1 MLSHA
6 HRDGLD
12 ALDATADG
20 LITQDDAVARAD
32 QLCAGLG
39 LDAASPAHRDLQSA
53 YRQCWDELMCFA
65 DADADCDGAIT
76 PEEFV
81 DAVDRGMLAD
91 PKFVDS
97 AMLVITHG
105 ASGRRSDGDGMIS
118 RAEYSLMFT
127 VIDQS
132 KADLADAGFDIL
144 DRDGDGVISRAEVV
158 DAMRDLFYDA
168 TTPEAPGD
176 RVLR

>member
-53 YRQCWDELMCFA
+53 YRQCWDELMRF
-65 DADADCDGAIT
+65 
-76 PEEFV
+76 
-81 DAVDRGMLAD
+81 
-91 PKFVDS
+91 
-97 AMLVITHG
+97 
-105 ASGRRSDGDGMIS
+105 
-118 RAEYSLMFT
+118 
-127 VIDQS
+127 
-132 KADLADAGFDIL
+132 ADAGFDIL
-144 DRDGDGVISRAEVV
+144 DRDGDGVISRAEIV
-158 DAMRDLFYDA
+158 DAMRDLFYNA